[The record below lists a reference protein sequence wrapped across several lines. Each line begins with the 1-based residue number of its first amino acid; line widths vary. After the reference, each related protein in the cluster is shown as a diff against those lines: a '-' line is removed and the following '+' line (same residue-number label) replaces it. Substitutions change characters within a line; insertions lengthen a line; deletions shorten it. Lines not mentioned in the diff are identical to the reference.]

1 MYRCYCSSSFYLL
14 SAAKPHCWYTPQ
26 YSFACYRFR
35 LQVLPPPSELASSSP
50 LMDIGNAAPV
60 VCFVCKIQNASYRCP
75 RCSSR
80 YCSAAC
86 YQRHGANCT
95 ETFYREHVTDMLKSS
110 HSDSDSKRK
119 MVEILR
125 RCNLA
130 EDDGGEVTG
139 AKNAE
144 FLGSVL
150 ESVDLRDAEYE
161 ELAPEQQAAFRQAVS
176 QGRLDHLI
184 DVWSPWWISA
194 PLTGLCSQPSPA
206 HSHPIPVM
214 SSLCNVPPSPSVGFV
229 IVACSCCYAVLMRV
243 WNGEPDAH
251 MAHALLRS
259 CKFLSKQEASSV
271 QMHSADSVL
280 NDCFTCLCDAA
291 VGLPRAA
298 IPAAVADLLCIL
310 ASRHFVLSALSV
322 APPPP
327 YITTCLFVT
336 FVLIFLLSPHSI
348 FAGCQSLAAAE
359 FEGQG
364 CSIRP
369 AQSCIFAVFR
379 VYPHG

>member
-1 MYRCYCSSSFYLL
+1 
-14 SAAKPHCWYTPQ
+14 
-26 YSFACYRFR
+26 
-35 LQVLPPPSELASSSP
+35 
-50 LMDIGNAAPV
+50 MDIGNGATV
-60 VCFVCKIQNASYRCP
+60 VCFVCKIQNANYRCP

-130 EDDGGEVTG
+130 DDDDGGGDVTG

-161 ELAPEQQAAFRQAVS
+161 ELGEEQQAAFRQAVS

-206 HSHPIPVM
+206 HAHPIPAM
-214 SSLCNVPPSPSVGFV
+214 TSLCNVPPSPSVGYV
-229 IVACSCCYAVLMRV
+229 LVACSCCYAVLMRV
-243 WNGEPDAH
+243 WNGEPDAP

-259 CKFLSKQEASSV
+259 CKFLSKQEAASV
-271 QMHSADSVL
+271 QMHSVDSVL
-280 NDCFTCLCDAA
+280 NDCFSCLCDAA

-310 ASRHFVLSALSV
+310 ATRHFVLSALSV
-322 APPPP
+322 ALPPPP
-327 YITTCLFVT
+327 PHQNLSHCCVCPDFPAFASLYLYRMSIACCSRTPRSRVLRTPSGKLYFCCLSRLPSRLNRFKCWRA
-336 FVLIFLLSPHSI
+336 L
-348 FAGCQSLAAAE
+348 FAATE
-359 FEGQG
+359 KRF
-364 CSIRP
+364 
-369 AQSCIFAVFR
+369 
-379 VYPHG
+379 